1 MRTGKVLVTIWGPWM
16 WGRCP
21 TVRDERAYVVLD
33 EADVPSLDLSR
44 AEDGDPRGV
53 ASGGSDADVVLAC
66 AREVDAALEYSDLAG
81 ALETVLDWQ
90 SGKWE
95 YGGRYEE
102 LPATW
107 HGDRKRGEYR
117 PDDLDWLEIEDMVS
131 DDPSDVWM
139 WQGNPLTPEYFGET
153 YRNWTREVYEYM
165 ECGPEDDQEIP
176 DEVLHPYSRFYRRC
190 RRSQDLRV
198 RRDPSESVWKWV

>member
-1 MRTGKVLVTIWGPWM
+1 MRTGEVFVSIWGPWM
-16 WGRCP
+16 WGRRP

-33 EADVPSLDLSR
+33 AEDVPSLDLAKR
-44 AEDGDPRGV
+44 DEGDPRWV
-53 ASGGSDADVVLAC
+53 VSWGSDDEVVLAC
-66 AREVDAALEYSDLAG
+66 AREVDAALGYSDLAG

-90 SGKWE
+90 SGEWE

-107 HGDRKRGEYR
+107 HGDPGRREYR
-117 PDDLDWLEIEDMVS
+117 PDDLEWLELGDLDS

-139 WQGNPLTPEYFGET
+139 SRGRPLTPEYFGET

-165 ECGPEDDQEIP
+165 ECGPEDDREIP

-190 RRSQDLRV
+190 RRSRDPGV
-198 RRDPSESVWKWV
+198 RGDPSEFVWKWV